1 MRKDVVILVEDTIKN
16 QWEHLALTD
25 FYGMELSYKEVGR
38 KIAKLHLL
46 FEHTG
51 IRPGDKI
58 AVCGKNSAQWAAAFY
73 AVMTYGAVVVPLL
86 HEFKPDNLHHLV
98 THSDAR
104 LFFVDESIYENLDPA
119 QMTGLEGVISLKDYS
134 LLLSRSSQL
143 TDARSR
149 LNELFGKKYPERFT
163 PEDVKYFEVTDP
175 DSLALINYTSGS
187 TGFSKG
193 VMLSH
198 KAIWSNIYAIQCILP
213 DLPKAGDSMVC
224 LLPMAHMY
232 GLVIEM
238 IHGFIKGAHLYFL
251 TRQPSPKILVDA
263 FRTAK
268 PRLIITVPL
277 IIEKIIKTKVFPSLD
292 KPVTRLLLKTPVVDK
307 RILEKVRAAL
317 METFGG
323 NLEMMIIGG
332 AALNREVEEFLTRIK
347 FPVTVGYGMTECAP
361 LIGYTHHS
369 TFRPGCCGQ
378 VVPRME
384 VKIASPD
391 PEHIPGEIM
400 VRGDNVMLGYYKN
413 PDATKAVMKTD
424 GWMLTGD
431 VGTLDKDSYIYIRG
445 RNKTM
450 ILGPSGQNIYP
461 EEIEQKLNNMPLV
474 AESLVVDSGD
484 GRLQALIYPDLEEV
498 RKEGMTQDQIRD
510 LLQKSIDE
518 VNDSLESYSRISSLK
533 VMSEEFEKTPK
544 RSIKRYLY
552 T

>member
-1 MRKDVVILVEDTIKN
+1 MRKDIVIMVEEVIRR

-25 FYGMELSYKEVGR
+25 FYGTELQYKDVAR

-46 FEHTG
+46 FERTG

-58 AVCGKNSAQWAAAFY
+58 ALCGKNSAQWAVSFY
-73 AVMTYGAVVVPLL
+73 AIMTYGAVVVPIL

-98 THSDAR
+98 NHSDAR
-104 LFFVDESIYENLDPA
+104 LFFVDDSIYENLDPA
-119 QMTGLEGVISLKDYS
+119 MMTALEGVLSLKDFS
-134 LLLSRSSQL
+134 LLLSRSAQL
-143 TDARSR
+143 NDARAR
-149 LNELFGKKYPERFT
+149 LNELFGQKYPERFT
-163 PEDVKYFEVTDP
+163 PDDVKYFEVTDP

-213 DLPKAGDSMVC
+213 DLPKAGDSMIC

-238 IHGFIKGAHLYFL
+238 IHGFVKGAHLYFL

-277 IIEKIIKTKVFPSLD
+277 IIEKIIKTKVFPTLD
-292 KPVTRLLLKTPVVDK
+292 RPMTRLMLKTPIVDK
-307 RILEKVRAAL
+307 KILERVRAAL

-323 NLEMMIIGG
+323 NLEMMIVGG

-347 FPVTVGYGMTECAP
+347 FPITVGYGMTECAP

-369 TFRPGCCGQ
+369 TFRTACCGQ

-384 VKIASPD
+384 VKIESPD
-391 PEHIPGEIM
+391 PEHIPGEIL
-400 VRGDNVMLGYYKN
+400 VKGDNVMLGYYKN
-413 PDATKAVMKTD
+413 PEATKAVMRPD

-431 VGTLDKDSYIYIRG
+431 VGTLDKDNYIYIRG

-474 AESLVVDSGD
+474 AESLVIDSGE
-484 GRLQALIYPDLEEV
+484 GRLQALIYPDLDDV
-498 RKEGMTQDQIRD
+498 HREGLDNEALKAR
-510 LLQKSIDE
+510 LQADIDE
-518 VNDSLESYSRISSLK
+518 VNATLEAYSRISSMK
-533 VMSEEFEKTPK
+533 IMSEEFEKTPK